1 MIRVLEDRV
10 INKIAAGEVV
20 ERPAS
25 IVKELVENAIDAG
38 ATVLKVE
45 LKAGGRS
52 LIRVSDNG
60 KGMDRQDAT
69 LCIERHATSKIRS
82 DEDLFSVETLGF
94 RGEALPSIAAVGRFE
109 LLTKPHGEDAGTR
122 VAVEGGR
129 LVDLSDAGC
138 PPGTDISV
146 RSIFFNIPA
155 RRKFLRTA
163 ATELSHCIEAVAR
176 QVMCRPEIDVE
187 VVHDGRTVLRSPERT
202 SIAHRASDLL
212 GPHGEALVPAEFS
225 EGPLSVSALLS
236 PVGVHRASGKGASY
250 LYVNGRFVQDMVLRR
265 AVREAYRG
273 LVPKGRYPT
282 VVMNVTVPADHVDVN
297 VHPAKTEVRF
307 RYAYDLTNAV
317 GRGLRTG
324 LEAHGIKKPVPN
336 EARYRP
342 RGDTGGRGSSSQG
355 MLPLQSPQ
363 SELPSPGPNGI
374 HRTPAETPAST
385 GQTPPEPGA
394 AAWPTP
400 DTAAT
405 SMPDMSV
412 QLDATDGTKLGQGDT
427 RDLLPVE
434 RYADL
439 RVLGQIA
446 NAYILCEGRGELVI
460 IDQHAAHERVTLYT
474 LMSDP
479 ERHLGTGQ
487 RALTPQVVELSAA
500 RAQALAAHTE
510 SLSRFG
516 FEIEPFGGNGFA
528 VKAVPAA
535 LASLD
540 VAQLITDVAD
550 DIAEGGTGKPAEDV
564 VERALATMACHSSI
578 RAGQALSQYEMRA
591 LLSALDRV
599 DFSVCAHGRPVSI
612 RVSAAELERRFHRS

>member
-52 LIRVSDNG
+52 LIRVSDDG

-82 DEDLFSVETLGF
+82 DEDLFSVNTLGF

-187 VVHDGRTVLRSPERT
+187 VLHDGRTVLRSPRRD
-202 SIAHRASDLL
+202 SIAHRAADLL
-212 GPHGEALVPAEFS
+212 GPHGEALVPYDFS

-236 PVGVHRASGKGASY
+236 PVGVHRASSKGASY

-282 VVMNVTVPADHVDVN
+282 VVLNVVVPPDHVDVN

-307 RYAYDLTNAV
+307 RYAYDLTDAV
-317 GRGLRTG
+317 GRGLRAG
-324 LEAHGIKKPVPN
+324 LEAHGIKKPVPT

-342 RGDTGGRGSSSQG
+342 PTGPGRPSPSTQGLLPLNPLKGRGSNPPPQQPPSDPATHKQSSQDG
-355 MLPLQSPQ
+355 WPTASRGGAPIPAAMSPDPSR
-363 SELPSPGPNGI
+363 SE
-374 HRTPAETPAST
+374 
-385 GQTPPEPGA
+385 PPEDIVQRPA
-394 AAWPTP
+394 P
-400 DTAAT
+400 D
-405 SMPDMSV
+405 
-412 QLDATDGTKLGQGDT
+412 GET
-427 RDLLPVE
+427 RDLLPVD

-460 IDQHAAHERVTLYT
+460 IDQHAAHERVTLHT
-474 LMSDP
+474 LMTDP
-479 ERHLGTGQ
+479 ARHLGTGQ
-487 RALTPQVVELSAA
+487 RMLTPLVVELSAA
-500 RAQALAAHTE
+500 RAQALVAH
-510 SLSRFG
+510 LDALVRFG

-528 VKAVPAA
+528 VKAVPAT
-535 LASLD
+535 LANLD
-540 VAQLITDVAD
+540 VGQLITDVAD

-564 VERALATMACHSSI
+564 VEHALATKACHSSI